1 MIIMKLGAFH
11 GNLEL
16 WKQCSYIILE
26 LPQLFLMKRG
36 GEEMYVGPLG
46 RNSCHLIEYFEVSF
60 TH

>member
-1 MIIMKLGAFH
+1 MKLGAIH

-16 WKQCSYIILE
+16 RKQRSYIILE

-36 GEEMYVGPLG
+36 GEEIYVGPLG
-46 RNSCHLIEYFEVSF
+46 CNSCHLIDYFEVSF